1 MAKKTTKKTKIVR
14 TNANGS
20 LVRVCAYVALIIA
33 AGLFLIRGVM
43 NLFELSGGGKLLSVI
58 GLIGN
63 ICLAV
68 GIALPAY
75 DYTRGKKYVWRILFW
90 VALVVYLLGCVF
102 GVI

>member
-1 MAKKTTKKTKIVR
+1 MAKKTTKKTKIYK
-14 TNANGS
+14 TNANVG

-33 AGLFLIRGVM
+33 AGLFLFNGLM
-43 NLFELSGGGKLLSVI
+43 NLFELNVGGKLLSAI
-58 GLIGN
+58 SLIGN

-75 DYTRGKKYVWRILFW
+75 EYTLGKKYIWRILFW
-90 VALVVYLLGCVF
+90 IALIVYLLGCVF